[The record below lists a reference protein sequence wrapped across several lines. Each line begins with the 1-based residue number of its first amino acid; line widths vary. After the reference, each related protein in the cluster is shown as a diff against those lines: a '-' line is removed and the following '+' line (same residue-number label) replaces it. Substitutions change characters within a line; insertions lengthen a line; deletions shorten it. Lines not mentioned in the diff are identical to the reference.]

1 MVKQESLLEKKIN
14 IKTACKNMA
23 IFSIGLY
30 VVLTTVF
37 ESLDSD
43 ASVWASL
50 GMYFCLAMCM
60 LYVMVKGTINYNWL
74 IITLAIF
81 GVILYI
87 STYYTRVEQSYID
100 MYLSLYWKTVIL
112 LFLAINAME
121 KSEDLQ
127 FLLNIYILSGV
138 ILAIYMYQSYGLD
151 YLFTMEER
159 LDDEMGNQNN
169 VAIRCTFSVILAIYR
184 VFTSKSVFRWLWLLL
199 AAICVPAIMF
209 LGSRKAI
216 IMIVGALL
224 TLFLVYDKNPKTKIV
239 NFLKKLVLIG
249 IIFIVVWILIYNVPA
264 FSVIKDRFE
273 EMFALFQGQT
283 SSTNLGDQNREQYI
297 EEGLATFF
305 ESPLWGSGF
314 FYSVYLF
321 GVYSHNNFVEL
332 LMNNGLI
339 GFCVFYYI
347 YLKLF
352 LDIRVLK
359 NRKLSIYALM
369 FMLIVAL
376 LIMDIGVVSYYSRY
390 SLLLITLC
398 SRIVYLETKEME
410 KEKVS

>member
-1 MVKQESLLEKKIN
+1 
-14 IKTACKNMA
+14 MA

-151 YLFTMEER
+151 YLFTM
-159 LDDEMGNQNN
+159 
-169 VAIRCTFSVILAIYR
+169 
-184 VFTSKSVFRWLWLLL
+184 
-199 AAICVPAIMF
+199 
-209 LGSRKAI
+209 
-216 IMIVGALL
+216 
-224 TLFLVYDKNPKTKIV
+224 
-239 NFLKKLVLIG
+239 
-249 IIFIVVWILIYNVPA
+249 
-264 FSVIKDRFE
+264 
-273 EMFALFQGQT
+273 
-283 SSTNLGDQNREQYI
+283 
-297 EEGLATFF
+297 
-305 ESPLWGSGF
+305 
-314 FYSVYLF
+314 
-321 GVYSHNNFVEL
+321 
-332 LMNNGLI
+332 
-339 GFCVFYYI
+339 
-347 YLKLF
+347 
-352 LDIRVLK
+352 
-359 NRKLSIYALM
+359 
-369 FMLIVAL
+369 
-376 LIMDIGVVSYYSRY
+376 
-390 SLLLITLC
+390 
-398 SRIVYLETKEME
+398 
-410 KEKVS
+410 